1 MHARCEN
8 PGRALGFFERG
19 EYAFDAIAI
28 RNLFVAGL
36 NTGVA
41 FSHAQQAPQKAKLD
55 RKSLVDVSGSCICDM
70 GRPPRFLSLA
80 RLRPL

>member
-1 MHARCEN
+1 MLDAKT
-8 PGRALGFFERG
+8 PDGRWASSKGASMRLTLLRF
-19 EYAFDAIAI
+19 A
-28 RNLFVAGL
+28 NLFVAGL